1 MCWSA
6 QADLV
11 AGAAVAAVGAAAAV
25 RAGATR
31 RLPLAALPLLLGAH
45 QLVEAGVWAGWA
57 WARTVWAVVALPLLP
72 LYVPA
77 AVWCA
82 TRRRSAAW
90 CTLLGAAVA
99 VPLALALVRHPVTA
113 HAHGHTL
120 GYAVGV
126 PAPGLLLA
134 GYLAAVL
141 GALLGSGDRY
151 LRLLGWVAGLGALA
165 CALLWRLAFVS
176 TWCALAALASVLLY
190 RWAAVNPSSSASTS
204 PTEPPGSGTG

>member
-6 QADLV
+6 RADLV

-25 RAGATR
+25 RAGAGR
-31 RLPLAALPLLLGAH
+31 RLPLALLPLLLGAH

-82 TRRRSAAW
+82 TRRRTAAW
-90 CTLLGAAVA
+90 CTALGAAVA
-99 VPLALALVRHPVTA
+99 VPLALALARRPVAA
-113 HAHGHTL
+113 HVHGHTL

-141 GALLGSGDRY
+141 GALLGSGDRW

-204 PTEPPGSGTG
+204 ATEPPGSGTG

>member
-6 QADLV
+6 EADLI
-11 AGAAVAAVGAAAAV
+11 AGGAVAAVGAAAVV
-25 RAGATR
+25 RAGVSR
-31 RLPLAALPLLLGAH
+31 RLPPAALPLLLGGH
-45 QLVEAGVWAGWA
+45 QLVEAGVWSGWA
-57 WARTVWAVVALPLLP
+57 WARTVWAVIALPLLP

-82 TRRRSAAW
+82 TRRRSALW
-90 CTLLGAAVA
+90 CAALGAAVA
-99 VPLALALVRHPVTA
+99 VPLALAVARHPVAA
-113 HAHGHTL
+113 HVHGHTL
-120 GYAVGV
+120 GYAIGV
-126 PAPGLLLA
+126 PVAGPLLA

-151 LRLLGWVAGLGALA
+151 LRLLGWITGLGALV

-176 TWCALAALASVLLY
+176 TWCALAAVASVLLY
-190 RWAAVNPSSSASTS
+190 RWAAVSASSSASAS

>member
-6 QADLV
+6 RADLV

-25 RAGATR
+25 RAGAGR

-82 TRRRSAAW
+82 TRRRAAAW

-99 VPLALALVRHPVTA
+99 VPLALALTRHPVAA
-113 HAHGHTL
+113 HVHGHTL

-126 PAPGLLLA
+126 PVPGLLLA
-134 GYLAAVL
+134 GYLVAVL

-190 RWAAVNPSSSASTS
+190 RWADVNSSSSASTS
-204 PTEPPGSGTG
+204 ATEPPGSGTG

>member
-6 QADLV
+6 EADLI
-11 AGAAVAAVGAAAAV
+11 AGSAVAAVGVAAAV
-25 RAGATR
+25 RAGASR

-45 QLVEAGVWAGWA
+45 QVVEAGVWAGWA
-57 WARTVWAVVALPLLP
+57 WARTAWAVIALPLLP

-82 TRRRSAAW
+82 TRRRAAAW
-90 CTLLGAAVA
+90 FTLLGAAVA
-99 VPLALALVRHPVTA
+99 VPLACAVARRPVAA

-126 PAPGLLLA
+126 PAPGVLLA

-141 GALLGSGDRY
+141 GALLCSGDRH
-151 LRLLGWVAGLGALA
+151 LRLLGWITGAGALV
-165 CALLWRLAFVS
+165 CGLLWRLAFVS

-190 RWAAVNPSSSASTS
+190 RWAVVNSSSSARTS
-204 PTEPPGSGTG
+204 ATEPPGSGTG